1 MGAAHN
7 DDDPSLKAEMAKA
20 LKQALNFSQD
30 TAVNIA
36 RIDERVATL
45 KSSMEGLSKLLFVGN
60 GKPSLVTQLAELG
73 QTMLMLQG
81 EISSLTQGMGSL
93 RNSIVQ
99 IERDGKE
106 MEKIRQSNRTSI
118 KVAIISAASSI
129 LVSIIGGLALYYARH
144 PN

>member
-1 MGAAHN
+1 VGAAHN

-93 RNSIVQ
+93 RSSIVQ